1 MADLPAERRRFSAL
15 LPLVVAGIALVVAYA
30 WFAWFYLVKR
40 QAFFD
45 DVFIYLHM
53 ARNASDFGTWQ
64 YFPMVDR
71 PALLASSPVKITLLS
86 IAAWATV
93 LFGHAERTF
102 DSAKLV
108 LVVYAPLAWLMW
120 WPFWRKHSVPFLL
133 LGAAYFAL
141 ALALDATVDF
151 EGGLLFFW
159 VATLVALTT
168 DSQRNL
174 KAIGWALPIGFL
186 IRPDVAFPVVVAV
199 LVLLGIRQLR
209 PLALHLLLAGAVLG
223 AAWVLLCWIMDV
235 WPIPATYW
243 AKAAIPKIF
252 EEKYMIELFFER
264 VGWVTGFRLLGSPA
278 AATVLG
284 ALIVF
289 GFLFATVNDR
299 RAKTVAAVTGLIV
312 IALLYR
318 APANFWWYYQ
328 NVVLA
333 MLGATA
339 GLVLRHSLGAPE
351 NRRLVAAASPLA
363 FTLFVFVVLMFG
375 KGGQDGPHLW
385 NVSVPSRAQGYQ
397 YLASRALGDGTY
409 DLPGIG
415 RVLIKNPE
423 MGMTNYFAGG
433 RGWIWDSAGL
443 AQPLDDPKVSHSP
456 LRHFFPPTVRRSV
469 RDDARILADRAGV
482 PLRVVEVWAMEDRNF
497 EAARKACR
505 YVIVEGAICANDF
518 NMLQ

>member
-1 MADLPAERRRFSAL
+1 MVDSTVERRPVSAL
-15 LPLVVAGIALVVAYA
+15 PVVVAGIALLVAST

-53 ARNASDFGTWQ
+53 ARNASDYGTWQ

-86 IAAWATV
+86 IAAWVTV
-93 LFGHAERTF
+93 LFGYAERTF
-102 DSAKLV
+102 ESAKLA

-120 WPFWRKHSVPFLL
+120 WPFWRQRWVPFLW
-133 LGAAYFAL
+133 LGAVYFGVAV
-141 ALALDATVDF
+141 ALDATVDF

-159 VATLVALTT
+159 VATLVALTA

-186 IRPDVAFPVVVAV
+186 IRPDVAVPVAVAV

-209 PLALHLLLAGAVLG
+209 PLGLHLIRAGAVLG
-223 AAWVLLCWIMDV
+223 AAWVLLCWFMDV

-243 AKAAIPKIF
+243 AKAAIPKVF
-252 EEKYMIELFFER
+252 EEKYMIEVFFER

-278 AATVLG
+278 AATALG

-299 RAKTVAAVTGLIV
+299 RAKIVAAVTGLIV

-328 NVVLA
+328 NVVLT
-333 MLGATA
+333 MLGAATGFVA
-339 GLVLRHSLGAPE
+339 RHSFGAAETRP
-351 NRRLVAAASPLA
+351 LIAAAPPLA
-363 FTLFVFVVLMFG
+363 FALSVFLVLMFG

-385 NVSVPSRAQGYQ
+385 SVSVPSRAQGYQ
-397 YLASRALGDGTY
+397 YLASRAVGDGTY

-423 MGMTNYFAGG
+423 MGMANFFAGG

-443 AQPLDDPKVSHSP
+443 AQPLDDPKMSQSA
-456 LRHFFPPTVRRSV
+456 LRHFFPPAVRRSV
-469 RDDARILADRAGV
+469 REDARMLADRAGV
-482 PLRVVEVWAMEDRNF
+482 PLRVIEVWAMEDRNF

-518 NMLQ
+518 NVPQ